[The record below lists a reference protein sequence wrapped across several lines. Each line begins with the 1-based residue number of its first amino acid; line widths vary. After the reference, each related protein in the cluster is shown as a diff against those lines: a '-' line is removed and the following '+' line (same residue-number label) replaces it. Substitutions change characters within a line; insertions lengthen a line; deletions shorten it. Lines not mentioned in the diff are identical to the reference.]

1 VVRVRAVECSRPSVE
16 KPGAT
21 LRVEWTA
28 GDVPRCNVGGSWEP
42 HVPAYRPSCR
52 TENAAGVLGAPPTMS
67 TCAHGRRAY
76 SEPRG
81 GQSAFRLGELS
92 VPRSW
97 HGRYHVCGV
106 GWRCWG
112 RLTHCS
118 LARRGD
124 AVGRWAF
131 VAARTRWWHGLSVLW
146 GTVNC
151 HSRSTT
157 DSFEST
163 AAAGDADA
171 SSCGISA
178 ERPRGAPHAR
188 RCIRC
193 CRGWR

>member
-1 VVRVRAVECSRPSVE
+1 MWRGQQATSRGAMWEGRGSLVYPHIVHRVAPKMLPELCVGRTTRHEHVC
-16 KPGAT
+16 
-21 LRVEWTA
+21 
-28 GDVPRCNVGGSWEP
+28 PRSEGVQ
-42 HVPAYRPSCR
+42 R
-52 TENAAGVLGAPPTMS
+52 TT
-67 TCAHGRRAY
+67 RRTD
-76 SEPRG
+76 R
-81 GQSAFRLGELS
+81 SAFRLEELS

-106 GWRCWG
+106 GWHCWG

-146 GTVNC
+146 GTVGC
-151 HSRSTT
+151 HCRSST

-193 CRGWR
+193 CRGWRQSCCSEQRW